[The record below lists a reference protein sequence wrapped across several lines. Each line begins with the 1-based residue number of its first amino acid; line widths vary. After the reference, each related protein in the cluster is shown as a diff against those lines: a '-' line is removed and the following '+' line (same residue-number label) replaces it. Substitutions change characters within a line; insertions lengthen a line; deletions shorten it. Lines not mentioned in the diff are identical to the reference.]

1 MMEIS
6 ELKTKLSRYGQ
17 EHLLRFW
24 PELNA
29 ASQRQ
34 LQGQLE
40 EIDWEGL
47 QKLIADY
54 VLETPAVNISGDI
67 QPPRYYPLQPNDE
80 QKKIYVQAQAKGVE
94 LLRNGK
100 VAALTVAGGQGTRLG
115 FDGPKGTYPI
125 TPVKSKTFFRYFS
138 ESLIRL
144 GQKYGKPITWYIMT
158 SMMNDEATRNHFIEN
173 NFFGLDPAQ
182 VTFFTQG
189 TMPAIGYDGKLLLGA
204 KDSLALA
211 PDGHGG
217 TLLALKRSGALDR
230 MKAAGVEL
238 ISYFQVDN
246 PLVSIANPLFLGLHA
261 LDRSE
266 MSAIMLAK
274 TGPFEKLGNFCMIDG
289 RLTIIEYSDL
299 PEALATQTDAAGK
312 LRFIA
317 GSPAI
322 HVISRDFVERLTS
335 GGRLN
340 LPWHRADKKV
350 AFVDAAGT
358 PVNPETANAVKL
370 ESFIFDALPLADRTM
385 VMEAAREDEFGP
397 TKNKTGV
404 DSVESCREMMVDR
417 DCRRLELAGVKVPRD
432 AAGKPTVKVELS
444 PLRFVDADDVGEY
457 VKTHRLDIAPGVGEF
472 YLE

>member
-34 LQGQLE
+34 LQSQLE

-47 QKLIADY
+47 QTLIADY
-54 VLETPAVNISGDI
+54 VLKTPAVNISGDI

-158 SMMNDEATRNHFIEN
+158 SLMNDEATRNHFIEN

-230 MKAAGVEL
+230 MKADGVEL
-238 ISYFQVDN
+238 ISYFQIDN

-261 LDRSE
+261 QDRSE

-299 PEALATQTDAAGK
+299 PEALATQTDATGK

-417 DCRRLELAGVKVPRD
+417 DCRRLELAGVKVSRD

-444 PLRFVDADDVGEY
+444 PLRFVDADDVVEY
-457 VKTHRLDIAPGVGEF
+457 VKTHRLEIAPNAGEF